1 MGFNQG
7 TLEEDKE
14 KKWEIHLV
22 EVEET
27 LGVNNIV
34 VSWNLNQLE
43 LVFKVKGDS
52 LVVGDRA
59 LLDGEKGGDAGFR
72 GGGDSKEEKREKQEE
87 ERLHC

>member
-7 TLEEDKE
+7 ALEEDQE

-59 LLDGEKGGDAGFR
+59 LLDGEKGGDRGFR
-72 GGGDSKEEKREKQEE
+72 GGSDSKEEKREKQEE